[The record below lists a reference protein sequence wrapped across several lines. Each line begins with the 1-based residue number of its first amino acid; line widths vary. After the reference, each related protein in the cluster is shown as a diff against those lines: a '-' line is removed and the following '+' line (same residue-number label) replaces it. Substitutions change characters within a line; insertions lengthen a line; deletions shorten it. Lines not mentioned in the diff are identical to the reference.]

1 MAMTECGAAS
11 LAMVLAYLGR
21 RVSLDETRIN
31 CSVARDGVNA
41 LTILRAARWYGLDAG
56 GYRVEDDDDFK
67 DIPRASILHWGFE
80 HFLVF
85 DRIDDEGVHLVDPA
99 LGRIYVPIEEF
110 KRQFTG
116 VVLTFE
122 PTEDFEVLDTRQK
135 SPFYLLIDIIR
146 ESKSL
151 GRIGVLSLLL
161 LLLGI
166 MVPALTSLIIDRIA
180 PQSDHQLLTKVSVG
194 IGCVGLFYL
203 ATIFLRNRT
212 LADMQIRVDAAL
224 AIRFMEHLAKLPYPF
239 LEGRSAGDLMMRANS
254 NERLRELISSDGLSA
269 LLDSIFVVAYL
280 AAVMYWSPFVAL
292 IALGMGAIQLLF
304 FIIPMGAIRELYS
317 QTTQKEAKAQGLL
330 TQLLLGMATFKAS
343 GGEETVTSDWANE
356 FVDQLNCDVDR
367 SRLEGIYLAVS
378 SALEVGGIVVL
389 TIAGAYEVL
398 SGALSLGEM
407 LAVVALASGFLTPL
421 IGLVRKMTT
430 FLRASILLE
439 RLDDVLRT
447 EPERT
452 DGKEVTLRG
461 GVEVIEL
468 GFSYSPASAPVLED
482 VSLTISPGEF
492 VAIVGASGSGKS
504 TLGLLLLGLYEP
516 DEGGVLYDGVDL
528 DDISLQSFR
537 DQIGVVSQRSQLFA
551 GTIRSNLLF
560 GQKSPPT
567 AAQVISAAKLACIH
581 DDIMQMP
588 EGYDSVI
595 SENGESLSGGQRQRL
610 ALARALVH
618 SPKILFLD
626 EATSALDTLTEA
638 RVQRNLSTI
647 GCTTI
652 IVAHRLSTIRK
663 ANTIFVM
670 EEGELVESGNH
681 DALMEEDGVYAS
693 LVDPAANAA

>member
-1 MAMTECGAAS
+1 
-11 LAMVLAYLGR
+11 MVLAYLGR

-56 GYRVEDDDDFK
+56 GYRVEDDEDFK

-85 DRIDDEGVHLVDPA
+85 DRIDEEGVHLVDPA

-122 PTEDFEVLDTRQK
+122 PTEDFEILDTRQK
-135 SPFYLLIDIIR
+135 SPFYLLFDIIR

-180 PQSDHQLLTKVSVG
+180 PQSDHQLLTKVALGV
-194 IGCVGLFYL
+194 GCVGLFYL

-398 SGALSLGEM
+398 SGGLSLGEM

-537 DQIGVVSQRSQLFA
+537 GQIGVVSQRSQLFA

-560 GQKSPPT
+560 GQKSQPT

-581 DDIMQMP
+581 DDIMRMP

-618 SPKILFLD
+618 RPKILFLD

-652 IVAHRLSTIRK
+652 VVAHRLSTIRR

-693 LVDPAANAA
+693 LIDPAATAA

>member
-56 GYRVEDDDDFK
+56 GYRVEDDEDFK

-85 DRIDDEGVHLVDPA
+85 DRIDEEGVHLVDPA

-122 PTEDFEVLDTRQK
+122 PTEDFEILDTRQK
-135 SPFYLLIDIIR
+135 SPFYLLFDIIR

-180 PQSDHQLLTKVSVG
+180 PQSDHQLLTKVALGV
-194 IGCVGLFYL
+194 GCVGLFYL

-398 SGALSLGEM
+398 SGGLSLGEM

-537 DQIGVVSQRSQLFA
+537 GQIGVVSQRSQLFA

-560 GQKSPPT
+560 GQKSQPT

-581 DDIMQMP
+581 DDIMRMP

-618 SPKILFLD
+618 TPKILFLD

-652 IVAHRLSTIRK
+652 VVAHRLSTIRR

-693 LVDPAANAA
+693 LIDPAATAA

>member
-56 GYRVEDDDDFK
+56 GYRVEDDEDFK

-85 DRIDDEGVHLVDPA
+85 DRIDEEGVHLVDPA

-122 PTEDFEVLDTRQK
+122 PTEDFEILDTRQK
-135 SPFYLLIDIIR
+135 SPFYLLFDIIR

-180 PQSDHQLLTKVSVG
+180 PQSDHQLLTKVALGV
-194 IGCVGLFYL
+194 GCVGLFYL

-398 SGALSLGEM
+398 SGGLSLGEM

-537 DQIGVVSQRSQLFA
+537 GQIGVVSQRSQLFA

-560 GQKSPPT
+560 GQKSQPT

-581 DDIMQMP
+581 DDIMRMP

-618 SPKILFLD
+618 RPKILFLD

-652 IVAHRLSTIRK
+652 VVAHRLSTIRR

-693 LVDPAANAA
+693 LIDPAATAA

>member
-1 MAMTECGAAS
+1 
-11 LAMVLAYLGR
+11 MVLAYLGR

-56 GYRVEDDDDFK
+56 GYRVEDDEDFK

-85 DRIDDEGVHLVDPA
+85 DRIDEEGVHLVDPA

-122 PTEDFEVLDTRQK
+122 PTEDFEILDTRQK
-135 SPFYLLIDIIR
+135 SPFYLLFDIIR

-180 PQSDHQLLTKVSVG
+180 PQSDHQLLTKVALGV
-194 IGCVGLFYL
+194 GCVGLFYL

-398 SGALSLGEM
+398 SGGLSLGEM

-537 DQIGVVSQRSQLFA
+537 GQIGVVSQRSQLFA

-560 GQKSPPT
+560 GQKSQPT

-581 DDIMQMP
+581 DDIMRMP

-618 SPKILFLD
+618 TPKILFLD

-652 IVAHRLSTIRK
+652 VVAHRLSTIRR

-693 LVDPAANAA
+693 LIDPAATAA